1 MRRAVLLSLLVCA
14 RIGADDCE
22 QSGTLTFAY
31 FAVGQRTL
39 TKARRSAVSAKRAH
53 AGRAQTLLLTDRR
66 GVAAA
71 TAEARACAASA
82 AAGPAFDDVLELAE
96 AENATA
102 FAAMPEFVAFR
113 TFVTANKLQSRH
125 AAWTDRDNFNNR
137 AVSDLRLAK
146 IRSLEAALKRSRAS
160 AVVFL
165 DADTVVCR
173 SLLKYACAAEKA
185 GADVAFVPV
194 PAEKLHASP
203 QLRRTYGVAP
213 ETPEANT
220 GALFLRRTPK
230 ALSLLRYWGL
240 RYGELRAADPPQLM
254 DQVAFRA
261 ALHASR
267 AKWLPVEERANCR
280 GRDHL
285 TRAHAPLACD
295 GLESHA
301 PQLREQIMKHTGS
314 FVSKS
319 DDPETSLKALRAME
333 HVVEALDGGR
343 ACDVLHTHEAT
354 DYRDDG
360 EVAAVGPCYW
370 VDVPFAYATPAA
382 RDAARAA
389 LVLPPICRGLA
400 DLGRSAGV
408 DYGATPRGRLVVH
421 VPADPVARVAREF
434 DACCRGG
441 AAEHG
446 WCARAPCGG
455 GGGLG
460 AYAERRENAALAAV
474 APGEACA
481 AARRPPPS
489 KADLRVAA
497 KLAPEFAV
505 FAAVDALP
513 APAGHDAADLARA
526 HDATALDRALA
537 KS

>member
-1 MRRAVLLSLLVCA
+1 MRRVLLASLLVCA

-53 AGRAQTLLLTDRR
+53 GGRAQTLLLTDRRR

-113 TFVTANKLQSRH
+113 T
-125 AAWTDRDNFNNR
+125 
-137 AVSDLRLAK
+137 DLRLAK
-146 IRSLEAALKRSRAS
+146 IRALEAALKRSRAS

-185 GADVAFVPV
+185 AADVAFVPV

-295 GLESHA
+295 GVDSRA

-314 FVSKS
+314 FVSRS

-343 ACDVLHTHEAT
+343 A
-354 DYRDDG
+354 RDR
-360 EVAAVGPCYW
+360 VGI
-370 VDVPFAYATPAA
+370 DR
-382 RDAARAA
+382 RD
-389 LVLPPICRGLA
+389 
-400 DLGRSAGV
+400 
-408 DYGATPRGRLVVH
+408 RGRTSETSGSVT
-421 VPADPVARVAREF
+421 
-434 DACCRGG
+434 
-441 AAEHG
+441 
-446 WCARAPCGG
+446 
-455 GGGLG
+455 
-460 AYAERRENAALAAV
+460 
-474 APGEACA
+474 
-481 AARRPPPS
+481 S
-489 KADLRVAA
+489 KSIRLMFGRID
-497 KLAPEFAV
+497 
-505 FAAVDALP
+505 
-513 APAGHDAADLARA
+513 
-526 HDATALDRALA
+526 
-537 KS
+537 

>member
-1 MRRAVLLSLLVCA
+1 MKWRSRGA
-14 RIGADDCE
+14 RVPERGI
-22 QSGTLTFAY
+22 S
-31 FAVGQRTL
+31 VPRTL
-39 TKARRSAVSAKRAH
+39 EKVSKRCRAAVAAPALDGVLFMASPSCKSSRAAPDAAADGRAASPRRRRSA
-53 AGRAQTLLLTDRR
+53 R
-66 GVAAA
+66 GVG
-71 TAEARACAASA
+71 
-82 AAGPAFDDVLELAE
+82 AAGPAFDDVVELAE

-146 IRSLEAALKRSRAS
+146 IRALEAALKRSRAS

-173 SLLKYACAAEKA
+173 SLLKYGVRAERR
-185 GADVAFVPV
+185 DVAFVPVCVPV

-295 GLESHA
+295 GVDSRA

-314 FVSKS
+314 FVSRS

-343 ACDVLHTHEAT
+343 A
-354 DYRDDG
+354 RDR
-360 EVAAVGPCYW
+360 VGI
-370 VDVPFAYATPAA
+370 DR
-382 RDAARAA
+382 RD
-389 LVLPPICRGLA
+389 
-400 DLGRSAGV
+400 
-408 DYGATPRGRLVVH
+408 RGRTSETSGSVT
-421 VPADPVARVAREF
+421 
-434 DACCRGG
+434 
-441 AAEHG
+441 
-446 WCARAPCGG
+446 
-455 GGGLG
+455 
-460 AYAERRENAALAAV
+460 
-474 APGEACA
+474 
-481 AARRPPPS
+481 S
-489 KADLRVAA
+489 KSIRLMFGRID
-497 KLAPEFAV
+497 
-505 FAAVDALP
+505 
-513 APAGHDAADLARA
+513 
-526 HDATALDRALA
+526 
-537 KS
+537 

>member
-1 MRRAVLLSLLVCA
+1 
-14 RIGADDCE
+14 
-22 QSGTLTFAY
+22 
-31 FAVGQRTL
+31 
-39 TKARRSAVSAKRAH
+39 
-53 AGRAQTLLLTDRR
+53 
-66 GVAAA
+66 
-71 TAEARACAASA
+71 
-82 AAGPAFDDVLELAE
+82 
-96 AENATA
+96 
-102 FAAMPEFVAFR
+102 MPEFVAFR

-173 SLLKYACAAEKA
+173 SLLKYACAAERA
-185 GADVAFVPV
+185 AADVAFVPV

-295 GLESHA
+295 GVESRA
-301 PQLREQIMKHTGS
+301 PQPREQIMKHTGS
-314 FVSKS
+314 FVSRS

-343 ACDVLHTHEAT
+343 A
-354 DYRDDG
+354 RDRAGIDR
-360 EVAAVGPCYW
+360 
-370 VDVPFAYATPAA
+370 
-382 RDAARAA
+382 RD
-389 LVLPPICRGLA
+389 
-400 DLGRSAGV
+400 
-408 DYGATPRGRLVVH
+408 RGRTSETSRSVTSKSS
-421 VPADPVARVAREF
+421 ADVWTNRLKHGPVQ
-434 DACCRGG
+434 
-441 AAEHG
+441 
-446 WCARAPCGG
+446 
-455 GGGLG
+455 
-460 AYAERRENAALAAV
+460 AV
-474 APGEACA
+474 
-481 AARRPPPS
+481 R
-489 KADLRVAA
+489 
-497 KLAPEFAV
+497 
-505 FAAVDALP
+505 
-513 APAGHDAADLARA
+513 
-526 HDATALDRALA
+526 
-537 KS
+537 